1 MFWGVLLLNYF
12 LKYISFLL
20 FWFVLNAKFSL
31 PNLFIGLI
39 ACFIVLKIDSLV
51 FKSHD
56 ISKNLNQNDKAI
68 LRVIWLFLIVI
79 VEIFKAAFEH
89 ILRILKGSDASVIIH
104 IALDVTHPLY
114 ITLIA
119 NAITLTPGTL
129 TIKSQGN
136 ILTIVGFAQTEE
148 DKAKIVSTIIDKFQK
163 PFLYHR
169 R

>member
-1 MFWGVLLLNYF
+1 MNYF

-31 PNLFIGLI
+31 SNLIIGLI
-39 ACFIVLKIDSLV
+39 VCFIVLKIDSLV
-51 FKSHD
+51 FKSQD
-56 ISKNLNQNDKAI
+56 NLKTPKQNDKAI
-68 LRVIWLFLIVI
+68 IRVVWLFLIVI
-79 VEIFKAAFEH
+79 LEIFKAAFEH
-89 ILRILKGSDASVIIH
+89 ILRIIKGSDASVIIH
-104 IALDVTHPLY
+104 VALDVTYPLY

-129 TIKSQGN
+129 TIKSQNN